1 MYLGDGGLSYSGEHI
16 FEAYYR
22 VGLAEG
28 IHLTGD
34 YQFVDNPGYNRD
46 RGPVNL
52 FALRLHAE
60 F

>member
-1 MYLGDGGLSYSGEHI
+1 LFFFLLLYFIHI
-16 FEAYYR
+16 
-22 VGLAEG
+22 
-28 IHLTGD
+28 TGD